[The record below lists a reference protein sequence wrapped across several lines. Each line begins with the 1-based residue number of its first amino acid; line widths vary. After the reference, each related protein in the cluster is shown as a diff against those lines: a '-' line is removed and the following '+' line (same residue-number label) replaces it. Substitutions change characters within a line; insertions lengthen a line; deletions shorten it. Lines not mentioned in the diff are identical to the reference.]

1 MLETLLLLKEL
12 ADKPLYKNSDEKE
25 QESSEEPDTTDMSE
39 LEGEE
44 SAAERRKQETRWLSS
59 ITLVQLKPGNNSQ
72 KLVNKIRQLLYS
84 LYCSKKL
91 TKTIYNHLINTIQN
105 GNHLYEHRK

>member
-39 LEGEE
+39 LESEE
-44 SAAERRKQETRWLSS
+44 SAAERRKQETR
-59 ITLVQLKPGNNSQ
+59 
-72 KLVNKIRQLLYS
+72 
-84 LYCSKKL
+84 
-91 TKTIYNHLINTIQN
+91 
-105 GNHLYEHRK
+105 

>member
-1 MLETLLLLKEL
+1 MLEKLLLLKEL
-12 ADKPLYKNSDEKE
+12 ADKPLYKNSGEKE

-39 LEGEE
+39 LESEE

-59 ITLVQLKPGNNSQ
+59 ITLAQLKAGNNSQ

-91 TKTIYNHLINTIQN
+91 TKTIYNHLINTI
-105 GNHLYEHRK
+105 